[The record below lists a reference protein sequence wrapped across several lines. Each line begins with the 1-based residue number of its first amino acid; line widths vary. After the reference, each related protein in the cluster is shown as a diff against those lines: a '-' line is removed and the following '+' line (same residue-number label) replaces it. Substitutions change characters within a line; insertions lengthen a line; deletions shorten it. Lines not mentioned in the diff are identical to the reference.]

1 MTSTAIG
8 PSSLLARWMH
18 EGVFKCLHCG
28 SARLDLLPEGVACG
42 ACDATW
48 PVRNQ
53 VPDFFNQYTAGRG
66 PGGET
71 PWDAESDD
79 ELVATLVRS
88 LDLGEGD
95 DVRDRVRDI
104 VQRSQVLACDN
115 LALSAEIRDLIDRFS
130 PAPVA
135 ATLPPPAP
143 QSNRDARIGFVR
155 HYFGE
160 RVPARA
166 PFCANVR
173 VQNVGAHPW
182 SSRTEVPRTL
192 SARWRGQDG
201 STVPAGDFSFPV
213 DIAPQGGC
221 ITLPLRLTAPRR
233 PGPWHLCIGLA
244 DGGRWLP
251 QAAGLEIPLVVRPA
265 WLSVWR
271 DFAARLP
278 WRDAPVLPVVNP
290 QGLDYGADHAL
301 GTQIIGDWVRETGR
315 SGLRLLEVGSGTHPQ
330 TAWQLDLDV
339 LAVDISAPM
348 LELGSL
354 YFRQRFVERLGFV
367 CADAFDPPFMPAQFD
382 AIAIFSALHHFP
394 EPDSLLL
401 ALARLLRPGGVIF
414 VMCEPVGDSLDG
426 AETVRDLAKGINE
439 QVFSL
444 DEYQRIFARA
454 GLKPQ
459 SLRVDG
465 GSLKTVLERG

>member
-1 MTSTAIG
+1 MASMAIG
-8 PSSLLARWMH
+8 QASLLAKWMH
-18 EGVFKCLHCG
+18 EGVFKCLRCG
-28 SARLDLLPEGVACG
+28 SARLGLSTDGVSCG
-42 ACDATW
+42 ACGATW

-53 VPDFFNQYTAGRG
+53 VPDFFNQYTAAPDR
-66 PGGET
+66 GGEA
-71 PWDAESDD
+71 PQAAESDD
-79 ELVATLVRS
+79 AFVAMLVRS
-88 LDLGEGD
+88 LDLGED
-95 DVRDRVRDI
+95 DEVRVRVRDI

-115 LALSAEIRDLIDRFS
+115 QALSAEIRDLVDRFS
-130 PAPVA
+130 PAEVA
-135 ATLPPPAP
+135 APLPPPVP
-143 QSNRDARIGFVR
+143 QSNRDARIGYVR
-155 HYFGE
+155 HYFGDHY
-160 RVPARA
+160 PAGRS
-166 PFCANVR
+166 FCANVR
-173 VQNVGAHPW
+173 VQNLGQHPW
-182 SSRTEVPRTL
+182 SSRTDVPRTL
-192 SARWRGQDG
+192 SAVWRGQG
-201 STVPAGDFSFPV
+201 GATLPAGDFPFPV
-213 DIAPQGGC
+213 DIAPDGGC
-221 ITLPLRLTAPRR
+221 ITLPLRLTAPQR
-233 PGPWHLCIGLA
+233 PGRWCLCIGLA

-251 QAAGLEIPLVVRPA
+251 EAAGLDIPLVASPA
-265 WLSVWR
+265 WWSAWR
-271 DFAARLP
+271 SLARRLP

-301 GTQIIGDWVRETGR
+301 GTQIIGDWVRDTGR

-330 TAWQLDLDV
+330 TAWQPDLEV

-367 CADAFDPPFMPAQFD
+367 CADAFNPPFMPAQFD

-394 EPDSLLL
+394 EPDALLL

-414 VMCEPVGDSLDG
+414 VMCEPLGDSLDG
-426 AETVRDLAKGINE
+426 VETVRDLAKGINE

-454 GLKPQ
+454 GLKPR